1 MPPARRNARQ
11 GDPAGEMSGQTLPA
25 RMLRRISFKS
35 LRFRCLHNCKFMVNL
50 AHCTRTQVPF
60 AVVHIFHIF
69 PRQNPPFFST
79 AENLNFHRKSS
90 YAPSYPHYPHFFSS
104 FHSVPTTKLFHPH
117 FCEDVINLPVSTKK
131 L

>member
-11 GDPAGEMSGQTLPA
+11 GRSRRRNIRADSSCPDAP
-25 RMLRRISFKS
+25 RISSKS

-79 AENLNFHRKSS
+79 AENLDFHRKSS